1 MYRRWLDR
9 ESNEQKPMH
18 PGADSAQRTAE
29 AQRTVIA
36 HETARVDKIVTALAT
51 GALLGAVA
59 AMPYDQLLGI
69 SDSACTILRSV
80 VTTAMWVGL
89 SSERLQELTFDASA
103 LQRTLH
109 LRTPHRKQANETQ
122 IRRVG
127 GTRQGN
133 QNRVQNVLKVRAGSI
148 LAHHGG

>member
-9 ESNEQKPMH
+9 RSNEQKSMR
-18 PGADSAQRTAE
+18 PGADNVQRTAE
-29 AQRTVIA
+29 AQRTAIA
-36 HETARVDKIVTALAT
+36 HESARVGKIVTALAT

-80 VTTAMWVGL
+80 VTTAMWAGL
-89 SSERLQELTFDASA
+89 SSERLQEPTFDAGA
-103 LQRTLH
+103 LQGTLH

-127 GTRQGN
+127 RTRQGN

-148 LAHHGG
+148 LAHYGG

>member
-1 MYRRWLDR
+1 MYGKWLDR
-9 ESNEQKPMH
+9 GSNEGKATR
-18 PGADSAQRTAE
+18 PGADN
-29 AQRTVIA
+29 
-36 HETARVDKIVTALAT
+36 ARGGASMDGVVTALAT

-80 VTTAMWVGL
+80 VTTVMWAGL
-89 SSERLQELTFDASA
+89 SSERLQDLIFDAGA
-103 LQRTLH
+103 LHMRV
-109 LRTPHRKQANETQ
+109 PHRRQVKETQ

-127 GTRQGN
+127 DTRKGN
-133 QNRVQNVLKVRAGSI
+133 QHRVHNVLKVRAGSI